1 MEMSEKSMV
10 KRWPLEDEID
20 VYGLTHTGKV
30 REVNQD
36 QFLICTL
43 SRQLDVYF
51 SSLPED
57 GELPAGAERLAFLA
71 IVADGVGGGAKG
83 EEASR
88 IAIEA
93 VTQSV
98 VRSLRCYHTADTAD
112 DQAFSDALMEVA
124 IQVHEEVVNRSF
136 EDLAL
141 RGMATTL
148 TLWIGLGSRSYLLQV
163 GDSRCYVYRDG
174 DLTQLSR
181 DQTIA
186 QELIDS
192 GVVSRTELSGHW
204 DNVLSSS
211 IGGSQTAPVVNRVSF
226 RWNNVGLLCSDGLT
240 KHVTDDQI
248 RERLATMTSAK
259 QVCEDLLQDALDG
272 GGTDNITLIVGR
284 YVREDSP
291 ESVG

>member
-1 MEMSEKSMV
+1 MEMSENDIV

-20 VYGLTHTGKV
+20 VYGLTHPGKV

-43 SRQLDVYF
+43 RRQLDVYF

-57 GELPAGAERLAFLA
+57 GELPVGAEPLAFLA

-98 VRSLRCYHTADTAD
+98 VRTLRCYHATDTAD
-112 DQAFSDALMEVA
+112 GQAFSEALMEVA
-124 IQVHEEVVNRSF
+124 IQVHEEVVDRSL

-148 TLWIGLGSRSYLLQV
+148 TLWIGLGLRSYLLQV
-163 GDSRCYVYRDG
+163 GDSRCYVFRDG

-192 GVVSRTELSGHW
+192 GVVTRTELSGQW
-204 DNVLSSS
+204 ENVLSSS

-226 RWNNVGLLCSDGLT
+226 RRNNVGLLCSDGLT
-240 KHVTDDQI
+240 KHVTDEQI
-248 RERLATMTSAK
+248 RDRLASMTSAR

-272 GGTDNITLIVGR
+272 GGTDNVTIIVGR
-284 YVREDSP
+284 VMRQDGP
-291 ESVG
+291 EPVT

>member
-1 MEMSEKSMV
+1 MAN
-10 KRWPLEDEID
+10 RWPLEDEID
-20 VYGLTHTGKV
+20 VYGLTHPGKV

-43 SRQLDVYF
+43 RRQLDVYF
-51 SSLPED
+51 SSLPD
-57 GELPAGAERLAFLA
+57 GGELPVGDERLAFLA

-88 IAIEA
+88 IAVET
-93 VTQSV
+93 VTQCV
-98 VRSLRCYHTADTAD
+98 VRSLRCYHATDTAD
-112 DQAFSDALMEVA
+112 GQAFSDALMEVA
-124 IQVHEEVVNRSF
+124 IQVHEEVVGRSL
-136 EDLAL
+136 EDPEL

-148 TLWIGLGSRSYLLQV
+148 TLWIGLGSRSYLMQV

-192 GVVSRTELSGHW
+192 GVVSRTELSGQW

-211 IGGSQTAPVVNRVSF
+211 IGGSQTAPAVTRVSL
-226 RWNNVGLLCSDGLT
+226 RYNNVGLLCSDGLT
-240 KHVTDDQI
+240 KHVTDEQI
-248 RERLATMTSAK
+248 RERLASMTSSK

-272 GGTDNITLIVGR
+272 GGTDNITMIVGR
-284 YVREDSP
+284 MVRKDLP

>member
-1 MEMSEKSMV
+1 MEMSENDIV

-20 VYGLTHTGKV
+20 VYGLTHPGKV

-43 SRQLDVYF
+43 RRQLDVYF

-57 GELPAGAERLAFLA
+57 GELPVGAEPLAFLA

-98 VRSLRCYHTADTAD
+98 VRTLRCYHATDTAD
-112 DQAFSDALMEVA
+112 GQAFSEALMEVA
-124 IQVHEEVVNRSF
+124 IQVHEEVVDRSL

-148 TLWIGLGSRSYLLQV
+148 TLWIGLGLRSYLLQV
-163 GDSRCYVYRDG
+163 GDSRCYVFRDG

-192 GVVSRTELSGHW
+192 GVVTRTELSGQW
-204 DNVLSSS
+204 ENVLSSS

-226 RWNNVGLLCSDGLT
+226 RRNNVGLLCSDGLT
-240 KHVTDDQI
+240 KHVTDEQI
-248 RERLATMTSAK
+248 RDRLASMTSAR

-272 GGTDNITLIVGR
+272 GGTDNVTIIVGR
-284 YVREDSP
+284 MMRQDGP
-291 ESVG
+291 EPVT

>member
-1 MEMSEKSMV
+1 MEMSENDIA

-20 VYGLTHTGKV
+20 VYGLTHPGKV

-43 SRQLDVYF
+43 RRQLDVYF

-57 GELPAGAERLAFLA
+57 GELPVGAESLAFLA

-98 VRSLRCYHTADTAD
+98 VRTLRCYHATDTAD
-112 DQAFSDALMEVA
+112 GQAFSEALMEVA
-124 IQVHEEVVNRSF
+124 IQVHEEVVDRSL

-148 TLWIGLGSRSYLLQV
+148 TLWIGLRLRSYLLQV
-163 GDSRCYVYRDG
+163 GDSRCYVFRDG

-192 GVVSRTELSGHW
+192 GVVSRTELSDQW

-211 IGGSQTAPVVNRVSF
+211 IGGSQTAPVVTRVSL
-226 RWNNVGLLCSDGLT
+226 RRNNVGLLCSDGLT
-240 KHVTDDQI
+240 KHVTDEQI
-248 RERLATMTSAK
+248 RDRLASMTSAR

-272 GGTDNITLIVGR
+272 GGTDNVTIIVGR
-284 YVREDSP
+284 RMRQDGP
-291 ESVG
+291 EPVT